1 MPQQRKTNTSA
12 RRTSPRKKG
21 KKTGGF
27 FLFRWLRSIPMWGFV
42 LGGVGVVALY
52 CFVLF
57 HFFVDP
63 YSFQWKAIYG
73 ETTYPAEY
81 TVRGIDVSH
90 YQEKIDWERLRNA
103 NMGNDPVSF
112 VIIKATEGVSLM
124 DDYFNENFY
133 QARRNGLIR
142 GAYHFL
148 TPDVS
153 AQMQAEFFLRQAHLE
168 EGDLPPVLDIEDER
182 KWLASGKNKKQIQ
195 SMALEWLKVVEKH
208 YGVKPIIYSS
218 YRFRRDILTDKRF
231 DEYPFWMAHYYVSEP
246 AKSVKWHFWQ
256 HTDCG
261 KLSGIRG
268 PVDCNVFHGTRAE
281 LEQLLIKEIP
291 DER

>member
-27 FLFRWLRSIPMWGFV
+27 SLFKWFRCIPIWWGI

-52 CFVLF
+52 CFILF

-73 ETTYPAEY
+73 ETIFPTEY

-90 YQEKIDWERLRNA
+90 YQERIEWQRLRNTS
-103 NMGNDPVSF
+103 MGNSPVSF
-112 VIIKATEGVSLM
+112 VFIKATEGGSII
-124 DDYFNENFY
+124 DGCFNDNFY
-133 QARRNGLIR
+133 QAHVNGFIR
-142 GAYHFL
+142 GTYHFL
-148 TPDVS
+148 TPDVPAKEQ
-153 AQMQAEFFLRQAHLE
+153 AQFFLSHVHLK

-182 KWLASGKNKKQIQ
+182 KWFASGKNKKQIQ

-208 YGVKPIIYSS
+208 YGVKPIIYSN
-218 YRFRRDILTDKRF
+218 YRFFREILSDKRF
-231 DEYPFWMAHYYVSEP
+231 NEYPFWIAHYYVSKP
-246 AKSVKWHFWQ
+246 ANDIRWTFWQ

-268 PVDCNVFHGTRAE
+268 PVDCNVFQGDRND
-281 LEQLLIKEIP
+281 LERLLIKRITFE
-291 DER
+291 

>member
-1 MPQQRKTNTSA
+1 MPQAKKTNKTA
-12 RRTSPRKKG
+12 RRASSRHKG
-21 KKTGGF
+21 KKSGGF
-27 FLFRWLRSIPMWGFV
+27 SFIRWLRSIPLWGFIFGGIGV
-42 LGGVGVVALY
+42 LALY

-57 HFFVDP
+57 HFFIDP
-63 YSFQWKAIYG
+63 HSFQWKAIRD
-73 ETTYPAEY
+73 ETSYPAEY

-90 YQEKIDWERLRNA
+90 YQENIDWQRLRNA
-103 NMGNDPVSF
+103 NMGSDPVSF

-133 QARRNGLIR
+133 QSRRNGLIR

-153 AQMQAEFFLRQAHLE
+153 AKKQAKFFLRQVHLE

-195 SMALEWLKVVEKH
+195 RMALDWLEVVEKH
-208 YGVKPIIYSS
+208 YGLKPIIYSS
-218 YRFRRDILTDKRF
+218 YRFRRDILDDKRF
-231 DEYPFWMAHYYVSEP
+231 NEYPFWMAQYYVSAP
-246 AKSVKWHFWQ
+246 ANDIEWAFWQ

-261 KLSGIRG
+261 KLSGISG
-268 PVDCNVFHGTRAE
+268 SVDCNVFKGSREE
-281 LEQLLIKEIP
+281 LEQMLIREIP
-291 DER
+291 LP

>member
-1 MPQQRKTNTSA
+1 MSNPKKTNKPT
-12 RRTSPRKKG
+12 RRASSQKKG

-27 FLFRWLRSIPMWGFV
+27 FLLRWLRSIPLWGFA
-42 LGGVGVVALY
+42 LGGIGVIILY
-52 CFVLF
+52 CCVLF

-81 TVRGIDVSH
+81 TIRGIDVSH

-103 NMGNDPVSF
+103 NMGNDPVTF
-112 VIIKATEGVSLM
+112 VIIKATEGVSLI

-133 QARRNGLIR
+133 QARRNGFIR

-153 AQMQAEFFLRQAHLE
+153 AKEQARFFLRQVHLE

-195 SMALEWLKVVEKH
+195 RMALAWLNEVEKH

-218 YRFRRDILTDKRF
+218 LRFRKEILDNKRF
-231 DEYPFWMAHYYVSEP
+231 DLYPFWMAHYYVAEP
-246 AKSVKWHFWQ
+246 TKEISWFFWQ

-261 KLSGIRG
+261 KISGIRG
-268 PVDCNVFHGTRAE
+268 PVDCNVFHGSRSE
-281 LEQLLIKEIP
+281 LETLLISDMP
-291 DER
+291 QD

>member
-1 MPQQRKTNTSA
+1 M
-12 RRTSPRKKG
+12 
-21 KKTGGF
+21 
-27 FLFRWLRSIPMWGFV
+27 
-42 LGGVGVVALY
+42 ALY
-52 CFVLF
+52 CFILF

-81 TVRGIDVSH
+81 TIRGIDVSH
-90 YQEKIDWERLRNA
+90 YQEKIDWLRLRNA
-103 NMGNDPVSF
+103 NMGADPVTF

-124 DDYFNENFY
+124 DDRFNDNFY

-153 AQMQAEFFLRQAHLE
+153 AKKQAEFFLRQAHLE

-195 SMALEWLKVVEKH
+195 KMALEWLDVVEKY
-208 YGVKPIIYSS
+208 YGVKPIIYSG
-218 YRFRRDILTDKRF
+218 YRFRRDILSDKKF
-231 DEYPFWMAHYYVSEP
+231 NEYPFWMAHYYVSEP
-246 AKSVKWHFWQ
+246 AKDIKWHFWQ

-268 PVDCNVFHGTRAE
+268 PVDCNVFIGTMAE
-281 LEQLLIKEIP
+281 LKDMLIKELP
-291 DER
+291 

>member
-1 MPQQRKTNTSA
+1 MSQIKKTNKPV
-12 RRTSPRKKG
+12 RRSSSRSKR

-27 FLFRWLRSIPMWGFV
+27 FLLRLLRSIPLWGFV
-42 LGGVGVVALY
+42 LGGIGVVALY
-52 CFVLF
+52 CFILF

-73 ETTYPAEY
+73 ETSYPAEY

-90 YQEKIDWERLRNA
+90 YQGSIDWSRLRNA
-103 NMGNDPVSF
+103 NMGSDPVSF
-112 VIIKATEGVSLM
+112 VMIKATEGGTLM

-133 QARRNGLIR
+133 QARRNGLLR

-148 TPDVS
+148 TPDVK
-153 AQMQAEFFLRQAHLE
+153 AKEQARFFLRQAHLE

-182 KWLASGKNKKQIQ
+182 KWLASGKSKAEIQ
-195 SMALEWLKVVEKH
+195 RMALAWLEEVEEH

-218 YRFRRDILTDKRF
+218 YRFRRDILSDKRF
-231 DEYPFWMAHYYVSEP
+231 DAYPFWMAHYYVSQP
-246 AKSVKWHFWQ
+246 ARDIAWTFWQ

-261 KLSGIRG
+261 KLTGIKG
-268 PVDCNVFHGTRAE
+268 PVDCNVFFGSMAE
-281 LEQLLIKEIP
+281 LEGMLIKEIP
-291 DER
+291 AR